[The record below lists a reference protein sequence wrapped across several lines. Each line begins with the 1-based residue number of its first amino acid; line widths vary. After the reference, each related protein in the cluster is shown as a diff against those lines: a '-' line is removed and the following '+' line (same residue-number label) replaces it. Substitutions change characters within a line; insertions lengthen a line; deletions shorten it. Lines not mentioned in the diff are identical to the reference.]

1 MAPIFNSES
10 NFKRVFSKQE
20 VNYLRDLKVQ
30 ILTGRETSS
39 PSEYIDLVV
48 TICSVVGG
56 GLGGDAGWL
65 QRCSETF
72 TATWRVHGVTKSR
85 LLSASSLP

>member
-10 NFKRVFSKQE
+10 NLKRVIAKQE

-56 GLGGDAGWL
+56 DAGWL

-85 LLSASSLP
+85 LPSASSLP